1 MPTEADTLPD
11 TVVLTAAELAEV
23 RAGLADWYERTANE
37 ERDQEQTEPT
47 MPVARIRADA
57 ARVTR

>member
-1 MPTEADTLPD
+1 MPTEAASLPA
-11 TVVLTAAELAEV
+11 TVVLTDSELAEV

-37 ERDQEQTEPT
+37 ERDQEQQEPT
-47 MPVARIRADA
+47 MPVARIRSDL